1 MSADQ
6 SSWRAPQRHALLVA
20 TDEYDDADWAQL
32 RSPAADA
39 EGLAAALADPS
50 IGDFAVT
57 TVLNAPYSTIRTS
70 LEEFL
75 SDRTRDDFL
84 LLYFSC
90 HGYREDGEFYF
101 AARDTLKRRL
111 QATGVDGGFVHRL
124 LKKSAADR
132 VVVVLDCCYSGA
144 FPKGAKG
151 TTLTTDLG
159 HLAEIVSGTGRAIIT
174 ASGSIESAYE
184 DTDTLTGSDP
194 VPSIFTEAL
203 IHGLRSG
210 LADLDGDGH
219 VAVNEWFEYAT
230 ARLLRRG
237 AVQTPHMWNADVVGR
252 LFVARNPFFRAPL
265 PAIPAAAAPVLGG
278 GEGNGVL
285 GRLATFGQVL
295 PGGKA
300 LTQAVIGLVYQ
311 VRTVLM
317 AARLPSA
324 WWALLG
330 SLQELADD
338 HDADRAVSQLFAALR
353 RLEQDPTAVYAVSDA
368 LETLEALV
376 RDPGFAGALGQ
387 LVRALEI
394 AVNTGSDLLKRVATP
409 ELYRRSYG
417 LAHEFATRFLVEP
430 DPPAPPE
437 SAPGVYVAPAPWYS
451 PSPPHSDDAI
461 AALYRFAHAVRGF
474 AGHEALREAISAF
487 AASLAPRRPMLSAS
501 SAQAERLADQVLEL
515 TLSTRR
521 WVEGPGAAFIRDAVI
536 GFCDDLSKSIRDAR
550 KNGTHATELDSFL
563 NEATEFLTDA
573 AEALTGPDPISAVT
587 SLTESLRDDPISE
600 SDYQEMFSDLAD
612 LVGQWIEAIDELT
625 APEE

>member
-1 MSADQ
+1 M
-6 SSWRAPQRHALLVA
+6 
-20 TDEYDDADWAQL
+20 
-32 RSPAADA
+32 
-39 EGLAAALADPS
+39 
-50 IGDFAVT
+50 VT
-57 TVLNAPYSTIRTS
+57 TVLNAAYSTIRTS

-151 TTLTTDLG
+151 KMLTTDVG
-159 HLAEIVSGTGRAIIT
+159 YLAEIVSGTGRAIIT
-174 ASGSIESAYE
+174 ASGSIENAYE
-184 DTDTLTGSDP
+184 DTGALISSEP

-237 AVQTPHMWNADVVGR
+237 ATQTPHMWNADVVGR
-252 LFVARNPFFRAPL
+252 LFVARNPFFRAP
-265 PAIPAAAAPVLGG
+265 PAAIPASSAPVLGDG
-278 GEGNGVL
+278 DADGML
-285 GRLATFGQVL
+285 GRLAAFGQVL

-300 LTQAVIGLVYQ
+300 LTQAVLGLVHQ
-311 VRTVLM
+311 VRTILL

-330 SLQELADD
+330 SLQELSDYQ
-338 HDADRAVSQLFAALR
+338 DADGAVSQLFAALR
-353 RLEQDPTAVYAVSDA
+353 RLEQDPTAVRTVADA
-368 LETLEALV
+368 LDTLEALV
-376 RDPGFAGALGQ
+376 RDPGFAGPLGQ

-409 ELYRRSYG
+409 ELYRRGYG

-430 DPPAPPE
+430 EPKPKSEPPRSDPWNEP
-437 SAPGVYVAPAPWYS
+437 SAPD
-451 PSPPHSDDAI
+451 PHSDDAI
-461 AALYRFAHAVRGF
+461 AALYRLAHAVRGF
-474 AGHEALREAISAF
+474 AGHEALREAISAY

-521 WVEGPGAAFIRDAVI
+521 WVEGPGAGFIREAVI
-536 GFCDDLSKSIRDAR
+536 GFCDGISSGIRDAR
-550 KNGTHATELDSFL
+550 KDGTHATELADFL
-563 NEATEFLTDA
+563 KEVTRFFTELV
-573 AEALTGPDPISAVT
+573 EEWTGPDPISAIK
-587 SLTESLRDDPISE
+587 SLAEDLRETPMRE
-600 SDYQEMFSDLAD
+600 SDYQELFSDLAD
-612 LVGQWIEAIDELT
+612 VVGEWIEAIENL
-625 APEE
+625 AEPEE